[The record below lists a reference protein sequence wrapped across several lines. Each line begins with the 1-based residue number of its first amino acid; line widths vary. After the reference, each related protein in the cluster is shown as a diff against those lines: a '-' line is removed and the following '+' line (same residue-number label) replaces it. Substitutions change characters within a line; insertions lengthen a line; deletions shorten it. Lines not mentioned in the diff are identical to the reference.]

1 MPVKPTR
8 SAQAAER
15 TRAWREARRV
25 AGFVKIE
32 VWAPAACKSDIL
44 SAVQSIVV
52 ESVRGPALKTNPHP
66 PKSVRHMDSV
76 IDTAWTIHSLRDA
89 LVESALVREDE
100 LTATVV
106 EGVEPVL
113 QVVMHEFGDL
123 PIYVS
128 GGALQL
134 VVSTL
139 LWPCDEQND
148 RAAFNE
154 FLLKAQKI
162 VPLSNFGI
170 TSVEGRDYYELMG
183 EISSKTTLQTLVIE
197 LRTLADNAIA
207 AASDLR
213 ESFEK
218 SRVAAA

>member
-1 MPVKPTR
+1 MPAKPTR

-15 TRAWREARRV
+15 TRAWREARRN

-32 VWAPAACKSDIL
+32 VWAPAACKPDIL

-66 PKSVRHMDSV
+66 PKGVRHMDSV

-89 LVESALVREDE
+89 LAESALVREGE

-113 QVVMHEFGDL
+113 LVVMHEFGDL
-123 PIYVS
+123 PVYVS

-139 LWPCDEQND
+139 LWACDEQND

-170 TSVEGRDYYELMG
+170 TSVDGRDYYELMG

-213 ESFEK
+213 DSFEK

>member
-1 MPVKPTR
+1 MPAKPTR
-8 SAQAAER
+8 GAQAAER
-15 TRAWREARRV
+15 TRAWREARRQ

-32 VWAPAACKSDIL
+32 VWAPAACKPDIL
-44 SAVQSIVV
+44 SAVQAIVV
-52 ESVRGPALKTNPHP
+52 ESARGPALKTNPNP
-66 PKSVRHMDSV
+66 PKGVRHMDSV
-76 IDTAWTIHSLRDA
+76 IDTAWTIHTLRDG
-89 LVESALVREDE
+89 LVESSLVREDE
-100 LTATVV
+100 MTVTVV

-113 QVVMHEFGDL
+113 LVVMHEFGDL

-128 GGALQL
+128 GGGLQL

-139 LWPCDEQND
+139 LWPCDDQND

-170 TSVEGRDYYELMG
+170 TTIEGRDYYELMG
-183 EISSKTTLQTLVIE
+183 EISSKTTLQTLLIE

-213 ESFEK
+213 DSFEK
-218 SRVAAA
+218 SRGAAA

>member
-1 MPVKPTR
+1 MPAKPTR
-8 SAQAAER
+8 GAQAAER
-15 TRAWREARRV
+15 TRAWREARRQ

-32 VWAPAACKSDIL
+32 VWAPAACKPDIL
-44 SAVQSIVV
+44 SAVQAIVV
-52 ESVRGPALKTNPHP
+52 ESARGPALKTNPNP
-66 PKSVRHMDSV
+66 PKGVRHMDSV
-76 IDTAWTIHSLRDA
+76 IDTAWTIHTLRDG
-89 LVESALVREDE
+89 LVESSLVREDE
-100 LTATVV
+100 MTVTVV

-113 QVVMHEFGDL
+113 LVVMHEFGDL

-128 GGALQL
+128 GGGLQL

-148 RAAFNE
+148 RSAFNE

-170 TSVEGRDYYELMG
+170 TTIEGRDYYELMG
-183 EISSKTTLQTLVIE
+183 EISSKTTLQTLLIE

-213 ESFEK
+213 DSFEK
-218 SRVAAA
+218 SRGAAA

>member
-1 MPVKPTR
+1 MPAKPTR
-8 SAQAAER
+8 GAQAAER
-15 TRAWREARRV
+15 TRAWREARRQ

-32 VWAPAACKSDIL
+32 VWAPAACKPDIL
-44 SAVQSIVV
+44 SAVQAIVV
-52 ESVRGPALKTNPHP
+52 ESARGPALKTNPNP
-66 PKSVRHMDSV
+66 PKGVRHMDSV
-76 IDTAWTIHSLRDA
+76 IDTAWTIHTLRDG
-89 LVESALVREDE
+89 LVESSLVREDE
-100 LTATVV
+100 MTVTVV

-113 QVVMHEFGDL
+113 LVVMHEFGDL

-128 GGALQL
+128 GGGLQL

-170 TSVEGRDYYELMG
+170 TTIEGRDYYELMG
-183 EISSKTTLQTLVIE
+183 EISSKTTLQTLLIE

-213 ESFEK
+213 DTFEK
-218 SRVAAA
+218 SRGAAA

>member
-1 MPVKPTR
+1 MPAKKTR
-8 SAQAAER
+8 GAQAAER
-15 TRAWREARRV
+15 TRAWREARRQ

-32 VWAPAACKSDIL
+32 VWAPAACKPDIL
-44 SAVQSIVV
+44 SAVQAIVV
-52 ESVRGPALKTNPHP
+52 ESARGPNLKTNPNP
-66 PKSVRHMDSV
+66 PKGVRHMDSV
-76 IDTAWTIHSLRDA
+76 IDIAWTIHSLRDG
-89 LVESALVREDE
+89 LVESALVREGE
-100 LTATVV
+100 MTATVV

-113 QVVMHEFGDL
+113 LVVMHEFGDL

-128 GGALQL
+128 GGGLQL

-170 TSVEGRDYYELMG
+170 TTVDGRDYYELMG

-213 ESFEK
+213 DTFEK
-218 SRVAAA
+218 SCVAAA

>member
-1 MPVKPTR
+1 MAVKPTR

-15 TRAWREARRV
+15 TRAWREARRN

-32 VWAPAACKSDIL
+32 VWAPAACKPDIL

-52 ESVRGPALKTNPHP
+52 ESVRGPTLKTNPNP
-66 PKSVRHMDSV
+66 PKGVRHMDSV
-76 IDTAWTIHSLRDA
+76 IDTAWTIHTLRDA

-100 LTATVV
+100 MTVTVV

-123 PIYVS
+123 PVYVS

-139 LWPCDEQND
+139 LWPCDEQNH

-170 TSVEGRDYYELMG
+170 TTVDGRDYYELMG
-183 EISSKTTLQTLVIE
+183 EISSKTTLQTLIIE

-213 ESFEK
+213 DSFEK

>member
-1 MPVKPTR
+1 MPAKPTR
-8 SAQAAER
+8 GAQAAER
-15 TRAWREARRV
+15 TRAWREARRQ

-32 VWAPAACKSDIL
+32 VWAPAACKPDIL
-44 SAVQSIVV
+44 SAVQAIVV
-52 ESVRGPALKTNPHP
+52 ESARGPALKTNPNP
-66 PKSVRHMDSV
+66 PKGVRHMDSV
-76 IDTAWTIHSLRDA
+76 IDTAWTIHTLRDG
-89 LVESALVREDE
+89 LVESALVREGE
-100 LTATVV
+100 MTVTII

-113 QVVMHEFGDL
+113 LVVMHEFGDL

-139 LWPCDEQND
+139 LWACDEQND

-170 TSVEGRDYYELMG
+170 TTVDGRDYYELMG

-213 ESFEK
+213 DTFEK
-218 SRVAAA
+218 SRGAAA

>member
-1 MPVKPTR
+1 MPAKPTR
-8 SAQAAER
+8 GAQAAER
-15 TRAWREARRV
+15 TRAWREARRN

-32 VWAPAACKSDIL
+32 VWAPAVCKPDIL
-44 SAVQSIVV
+44 SAVQAIVV
-52 ESVRGPALKTNPHP
+52 ESARGPALKTNPNP
-66 PKSVRHMDSV
+66 PKGHKHMDSV
-76 IDTAWTIHSLRDA
+76 IDTAWTIHTLRDG

-100 LTATVV
+100 MTVTVV

-113 QVVMHEFGDL
+113 LVVMHEFGDL

-128 GGALQL
+128 GGSLQL

-139 LWPCDEQND
+139 LWACDEQND

-170 TSVEGRDYYELMG
+170 TTVDGRDYYELMG

-213 ESFEK
+213 DTFEK

>member
-1 MPVKPTR
+1 MPAKPTR
-8 SAQAAER
+8 GAQAAER
-15 TRAWREARRV
+15 TRAWREARRQ

-32 VWAPAACKSDIL
+32 VWAPAACKPDIL
-44 SAVQSIVV
+44 SAVQAIVV
-52 ESVRGPALKTNPHP
+52 ESARGPALKTNPNP
-66 PKSVRHMDSV
+66 PKGVRHMDSV
-76 IDTAWTIHSLRDA
+76 IDTAWTIHTLRDG
-89 LVESALVREDE
+89 LVESSLVREGE
-100 LTATVV
+100 MTVTVV

-113 QVVMHEFGDL
+113 LVVMHEFGDL

-128 GGALQL
+128 GGGLQL

-170 TSVEGRDYYELMG
+170 TTIEGRDYYELMG

-213 ESFEK
+213 DTFEK
-218 SRVAAA
+218 SRGAAA

>member
-1 MPVKPTR
+1 MAVKPTR

-15 TRAWREARRV
+15 TRAWREARRN

-32 VWAPAACKSDIL
+32 VWAPAACKPDIL

-52 ESVRGPALKTNPHP
+52 ESVRGPALKTNPNP
-66 PKSVRHMDSV
+66 PKGVRHMDSV
-76 IDTAWTIHSLRDA
+76 IDTAWTIHTLRDA

-100 LTATVV
+100 MTVTVV

-123 PIYVS
+123 PVYVS

-139 LWPCDEQND
+139 LWPCDEQNH

-183 EISSKTTLQTLVIE
+183 EISSKTTLQTLIIE

-207 AASDLR
+207 AASELR
-213 ESFEK
+213 DTFEK

>member
-1 MPVKPTR
+1 MAVKPTR

-15 TRAWREARRV
+15 TRAWREARRN

-32 VWAPAACKSDIL
+32 VWAPAACKPDIL

-52 ESVRGPALKTNPHP
+52 ESVRGPALKTNPNP
-66 PKSVRHMDSV
+66 PKGVRHMDSV
-76 IDTAWTIHSLRDA
+76 IDTAWTIHTLRDA

-100 LTATVV
+100 MTVTVV

-123 PIYVS
+123 PVYVS

-139 LWPCDEQND
+139 LWPCDEQNH

-170 TSVEGRDYYELMG
+170 TTVDGRDYYELMG
-183 EISSKTTLQTLVIE
+183 EISSKTTLQTLIIE

-213 ESFEK
+213 DSFEK

>member
-8 SAQAAER
+8 SVQAAER
-15 TRAWREARRV
+15 TRAWREARRS

-32 VWAPAACKSDIL
+32 VWAPAACKPDIL
-44 SAVQSIVV
+44 SAVQAIVV
-52 ESVRGPALKTNPHP
+52 ESVRGPTLVTNPHP
-66 PKSVRHMDSV
+66 PKGRHMDSV

-89 LVESALVREDE
+89 LADSALVRDGE
-100 LTATVV
+100 LTATAV
-106 EGVEPVL
+106 EGLEPVL
-113 QVVMHEFGDL
+113 LVVMHEFGDL

-128 GGALQL
+128 GGSLQM
-134 VVSTL
+134 VVSTI
-139 LWPCDEQND
+139 LWPCDEQTD

-170 TSVEGRDYYELMG
+170 TSVDGRDYYELMG
-183 EISSKTTLQTLVIE
+183 EISSKTTLQTLIIE

-213 ESFEK
+213 DSFEK